1 MSEVP
6 CTELLRDNSVLLGV
20 SRGEALDV
28 GSGCFQSPAS
38 LLDLKMGTTLGM
50 CSFSEEFKVLT
61 GLGAA
66 PWLCQALTGFE
77 APGDGSLREFLFSV
91 VVSFPSLGLSF
102 GRTPWQLDSLFLESG
117 AGTSPGEPEAGLEKI
132 WLLPASPAPENPEP
146 PPFSLFLQLFSSWF
160 GVGSL

>member
-1 MSEVP
+1 MKCQRSHV
-6 CTELLRDNSVLLGV
+6 LSSFVIAVSVLLGV

-66 PWLCQALTGFE
+66 PWLC
-77 APGDGSLREFLFSV
+77 
-91 VVSFPSLGLSF
+91 
-102 GRTPWQLDSLFLESG
+102 
-117 AGTSPGEPEAGLEKI
+117 
-132 WLLPASPAPENPEP
+132 
-146 PPFSLFLQLFSSWF
+146 
-160 GVGSL
+160 

>member
-1 MSEVP
+1 MKCQRSHV
-6 CTELLRDNSVLLGV
+6 LSYFVIVSVLLGV

-66 PWLCQALTGFE
+66 PCLCQALTGFE
-77 APGDGSLREFLFSV
+77 APGDGSLREFLQCR
-91 VVSFPSLGLSF
+91 GILSF
-102 GRTPWQLDSLFLESG
+102 
-117 AGTSPGEPEAGLEKI
+117 AGSVLRKDTLAAGLTLSE
-132 WLLPASPAPENPEP
+132 
-146 PPFSLFLQLFSSWF
+146 
-160 GVGSL
+160 VGSRYLLRGTRSRVGEDLAAACLSSPREP